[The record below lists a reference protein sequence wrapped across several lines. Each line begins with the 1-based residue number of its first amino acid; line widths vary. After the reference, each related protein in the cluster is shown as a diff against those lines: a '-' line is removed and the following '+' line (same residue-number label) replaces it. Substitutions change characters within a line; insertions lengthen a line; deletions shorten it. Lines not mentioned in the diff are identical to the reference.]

1 MYFVFKH
8 KCMFYSLR
16 TKKNILAHFTY
27 HILVFKHSTVLL
39 MLSRSSQWLIRY
51 RLWVFFFWANHL
63 SHKCDELLWAT
74 ILRQKES
81 HWQNINSN
89 QMKYLQFVVC
99 KNIIVIFTAPQI
111 LWYFLYDAYFKE
123 YYGITIIEERWH
135 DHNFMSKNMKPW
147 YFFVRLISRIASC
160 LKRFYFL

>member
-1 MYFVFKH
+1 
-8 KCMFYSLR
+8 
-16 TKKNILAHFTY
+16 
-27 HILVFKHSTVLL
+27 
-39 MLSRSSQWLIRY
+39 
-51 RLWVFFFWANHL
+51 
-63 SHKCDELLWAT
+63 
-74 ILRQKES
+74 
-81 HWQNINSN
+81 
-89 QMKYLQFVVC
+89 MKYLQFVVC